1 MESAGE
7 ASVSDKDD
15 QFYRE
20 HAKDFIELHNQ
31 ITTSVDLLDSL
42 ESFLATFQGD
52 LTAVSGQISDLQAR
66 SKEFDSRLHGR
77 KKIERPLSQLI
88 SDLSIPPT
96 LVTALLDT
104 PVGEPWIALI
114 EDFEQRLQI
123 IKSRSRV
130 KAARDLT
137 ELVEGLRIA
146 AATKIRAFFNA
157 MMQPI
162 RTNISTNMNVLQT
175 SVFLKY
181 APLYAFLQRQAKP
194 VAQEIQR
201 AYIGCAKLYY
211 ETGFRRYTRNLGY
224 IKLRTVDKQLLIGD
238 VTTDQGVPTVFV
250 DVDRIP
256 FAKLDGPNIT
266 LAYMADDKAHKA
278 PVEALLRSALMVLL
292 DNASAEYSFIVKFF
306 REPPVDTSLSTS
318 ALKSPMFTPVGSSTG
333 LGLGDRRP
341 SGNGSES
348 EGEASGVGRGSGFSQ
363 GGGGFQSPEQ
373 EKEHRNLI
381 DGIWRQIMNPAI
393 QYCQTFITSAL
404 EPIPPVVPL
413 LTMIR
418 INEAVYSEAQKRE
431 CVPLETL
438 LIGLRLTMWPI
449 FQKEMTAHVDSLKK
463 LVDGAG
469 AGYLS
474 RGTTLKDSWIQLV
487 VQRYSA
493 MFTAFTAL
501 AGEEEEAMLF
511 TNLSRLRQEVIRLIT
526 TQAGKLKDP
535 AKSAAYLST
544 TYEIVLHNLSSG
556 PHSTTHPKAQV
567 EAAFWHQREEEARRR
582 MTLTQR

>member
-1 MESAGE
+1 MASAGE
-7 ASVSDKDD
+7 SSVPEKDD
-15 QFYRE
+15 EFYRE
-20 HAKDFIELHNQ
+20 HAKDFVELHHQ

-88 SDLSIPPT
+88 SDLSIPPS
-96 LVTALLDT
+96 LVTNILDT

-114 EDFEQRLQI
+114 EDFECRLQMV
-123 IKSRSRV
+123 KSRSRV

-157 MMQPI
+157 MLQPI

-175 SVFLKY
+175 SIFLKY
-181 APLYAFLQRQAKP
+181 ASLYTFLQRQAKP

-201 AYIGCAKLYY
+201 AYVGCAKLYY
-211 ETGFRRYTRNLGY
+211 ETGFRRYARSLGY
-224 IKLRTVDKQLLIGD
+224 IKIRTIDKQALIGD
-238 VTTDQGVPTVFV
+238 MTAEQGPPTAFV
-250 DVDRIP
+250 DVNRIP

-278 PVEALLRSALMVLL
+278 PVEALFRSALLVLL

-306 REPPVDTSLSTS
+306 REPVESSVSSS
-318 ALKSPMFTPVGSSTG
+318 ALKSPMFTPVGSTTSSRMG
-333 LGLGDRRP
+333 HSRLNDE
-341 SGNGSES
+341 SES
-348 EGEASGVGRGSGFSQ
+348 DGETPGGRRKSIRQSQSGTFLSL
-363 GGGGFQSPEQ
+363 EQ
-373 EKEHRNLI
+373 EKEHKALV
-381 DGIWRQIMNPAI
+381 DGIWKQIMGPAI
-393 QYCQTFITSAL
+393 QYLQTFITSAL
-404 EPIPPVVPL
+404 EPVPPVVPL

-418 INEAVYSEAQKRE
+418 INEVVLSEAQKRE
-431 CVPLETL
+431 CNPVETF
-438 LIGLRLTMWPI
+438 LIGLRLTMWPM
-449 FQKEMTAHVDSLKK
+449 FQKEMAGHVDSLKK

-474 RGTTLKDSWIQLV
+474 RGMVLKDSWIQLIV
-487 VQRYSA
+487 HRYSA
-493 MFTAFTAL
+493 LFTAFTAL
-501 AGEEEEAMLF
+501 AGEEEESMLF
-511 TNLSRLRQEVIRLIT
+511 SNLSRLRQEVIRLIT

-535 AKSAAYLST
+535 VQSATYLST
-544 TYEIVLHNLSSG
+544 TYEIVLHNLSVSLLG
-556 PHSTTHPKAQV
+556 PQLITRP
-567 EAAFWHQREEEARRR
+567 
-582 MTLTQR
+582 LT